1 MMLLGLMLLFTVVQ
15 ALLAGLLLGGADV
28 GSYMDQQGKLYGV
41 LAVGSLFTF
50 LLPAIFLQIIEK
62 NTVYFPREYVN
73 KLIYGIV
80 LLFLFA
86 FSPVMQL
93 VREWN
98 ASMSLPESLRAV
110 EVWMRAQE
118 DSMAELTA
126 KVVMVDSVPLL
137 LLNVLVMAI
146 FPAIAEEFFFRGS
159 LMHIIQRMVRNPHT
173 SIWITAVIFSAIH
186 LQFYGFFP
194 RLLLGALFGY
204 MMLWSGNIWVPI
216 VGHFINNASVT
227 ILAFYYVKQGKT
239 YADLQTYESYSIFV
253 YIGAVVLTV
262 LIGYWF
268 YRCTV
273 HKRKMYGKRLD

>member
-93 VREWN
+93 VGEWN

-239 YADLQTYESYSIFV
+239 YADLQTYES
-253 YIGAVVLTV
+253 
-262 LIGYWF
+262 
-268 YRCTV
+268 
-273 HKRKMYGKRLD
+273 